1 MTDRD
6 MFDTMILTKI
16 AAAFCSALL
25 VLVLGG
31 WIADK
36 VYSPAS
42 HGEDHSVAWIETDNG
57 NAGDVEVEVEEGP
70 VLADLL
76 ALADLE
82 KGAKTFKK
90 CAACHKLEDGK
101 NGVGPH
107 LYGVVNRA
115 VGSAA
120 GFNYSGSLVAV
131 AQVWSQENLNGFLTK
146 PSKYAPGTK
155 MSFNGLS
162 KPKDRANLI
171 AYLETI
177 GN

>member
-1 MTDRD
+1 
-6 MFDTMILTKI
+6 MFDTMTLTKI
-16 AAAFCSALL
+16 AAAFCLALL

-36 VYSPAS
+36 VYSSAS
-42 HGEDHSVAWIETDNG
+42 HGKDHGVAWIETDNG
-57 NAGDVEVEVEEGP
+57 NAAEVAVEEGP

-76 ALADLE
+76 ASADLE
-82 KGAKTFKK
+82 KGAKTFEK
-90 CAACHKLEDGK
+90 CAACHKLEDEK

-115 VGSAA
+115 VGSVS
-120 GFNYSGSLVAV
+120 GFSYSGSLVAV

-162 KPKDRANLI
+162 KPEDRANLI